1 LFEDATGVKTDLNTE
16 LVTREKLAAFFRELL
31 QNLESEKQTFEK
43 MTPRKL
49 RSFLQDWAKS
59 YFG

>member
-1 LFEDATGVKTDLNTE
+1 MKTELNSE
-16 LVTREKLAAFFRELL
+16 LVTREKVVAFFRKLL
-31 QNLESEKQTFEK
+31 QKLEIEKQTFEK

-49 RSFLQDWAKS
+49 RLFLQDWAKS

>member
-1 LFEDATGVKTDLNTE
+1 MKTDLNSE

-31 QNLESEKQTFEK
+31 NKLENEKQTFER